1 MQPNVSTSIWSSAS
15 RFRALTPGL
24 LLAVSTGV
32 FSADAPPGT
41 AAAPE
46 EKPKW
51 QTSAGLGFTYSRGN
65 TENVLVTVNIESQR
79 KWEKNEVTLG
89 LTGGYGESEVTVTD
103 PVTGE
108 EDRETEKNTDF
119 IRGFGQYN
127 RLFTERLYGYFRA
140 DVLHDDI
147 ASVMYRVTLG
157 PGVGYYF
164 IKEEKLTLSGELGP
178 GYVFERLH
186 DEENG
191 TYDNDDYATLRVS
204 ERFEYKI
211 NDRARVWQF
220 AEYLPA
226 FEDFS
231 NYTLNFEAG
240 VEADLTKKLALRVV
254 GQDTYRSEPAPG
266 RKPNDFKLLAGVNY
280 KF

>member
-1 MQPNVSTSIWSSAS
+1 MKSCLSSTGS

-24 LLAVSTGV
+24 LLAVSAGT
-32 FSADAPPGT
+32 FAADAPPGT
-41 AAAPE
+41 AATTE

-51 QTSAGLGFTYSRGN
+51 QTSAGLGFTYSSGN
-65 TENVLVTVNIESQR
+65 TENLLVTANIETQR
-79 KWEKNEVTLG
+79 KWERNEITLG
-89 LTGGYGESEVTVTD
+89 ITGGYGETEVEVTD

-108 EDRETEKNTDF
+108 TDEETQKNTDY

-140 DVLHDDI
+140 DALHDDI
-147 ASVMYRVTLG
+147 ANVVYRVTLS

-164 IKEEKLTLSGELGP
+164 IKEERMTLSGEVGP

-191 TYDNDDYATLRVS
+191 TYDNEDYATLRLS

-211 NDRARVWQF
+211 SDRARFWQF

-231 NYTLNFEAG
+231 NYTLNAEAG
-240 VEADLTKKLALRVV
+240 VEADLTTKLSLRLVA
-254 GQDTYRSEPAPG
+254 QDTYRSEPAPG
-266 RKPNDFKLLAGVNY
+266 RKQNDFKLLAGLNY

>member
-1 MQPNVSTSIWSSAS
+1 MHAMISTSVS
-15 RFRALTPGL
+15 RLVALTPGL
-24 LLAVSTGV
+24 LLAAAGGAHA
-32 FSADAPPGT
+32 ADAPEG
-41 AAAPE
+41 AVAEPE
-46 EKPKW
+46 AKPRW
-51 QTSAGLGFTYSRGN
+51 QTSAGLGFAYSQGN
-65 TENVLVTVNIESQR
+65 TENLLVTANIETQR
-79 KWEKNEVTLG
+79 KWEKNEIALG
-89 LTGGYGESEVTVTD
+89 LTGGYGETEVDVTD

-108 EDRETEKNTDF
+108 TDSETQKNTDF
-119 IRGFGQYN
+119 IKGFGQYN

-140 DVLHDDI
+140 DALHDDI
-147 ASVMYRVTLG
+147 ANVMYRVTLG

-164 IKEEKLTLSGELGP
+164 IKQERMTLSGEVGP

-191 TYDNDDYATLRVS
+191 TYITEDYATLRLS

-211 NDRARVWQF
+211 SDRARLWQF

-231 NYTLNFEAG
+231 NYTLNVEAG
-240 VEADLTKKLALRVV
+240 VEADLTTKLALRVV
-254 GQDTYRSEPAPG
+254 AQDTYRSEPAPG
-266 RKPNDFKLLAGVNY
+266 SEQNDFKLLAGLTY